1 MDAICIMKLV
11 LITIVL
17 LVTLEIALFLPL
29 VTVFGQI
36 PYLTSSNRS
45 FPLSSSENQ
54 NTLKASHH
62 ILSPL
67 TETNAAATITDT
79 RTTSGNTSIL
89 GSNTKVVIINFDDSY
104 KSQYT
109 YAKPILDKYGF
120 KATFFEVCNWVGSG
134 SGDNTKMTWQDIAE
148 LRNEG
153 YDIEPHTMNHP
164 DLKKLSSAELNFEIG
179 QTKQCLL
186 DHGINPAT
194 IFAYPYGE
202 GSNSTAVVNTVSK
215 YYDLARTDTTFPLTF
230 LHCDIWKNS
239 SSNQTDCRT
248 YSDNG
253 TLTFANRYSI
263 NGWSHRHIVGDYSAN
278 TRICKD
284 SCYYYNNSQ
293 MLERFIANVNSQD
306 NYNKYG
312 IIRAIPIVIYHTFVT
327 YPDVSYSQRP
337 VDTTVNL
344 FDAEMRYLHDNG
356 FKVVTMA
363 NLTYDE
369 NSNYLYIDKKQ
380 DSRLPQ

>member
-179 QTKQCLL
+179 QSKQCLL

-215 YYDLARTDTTFPLTF
+215 YYD
-230 LHCDIWKNS
+230 
-239 SSNQTDCRT
+239 
-248 YSDNG
+248 
-253 TLTFANRYSI
+253 
-263 NGWSHRHIVGDYSAN
+263 
-278 TRICKD
+278 
-284 SCYYYNNSQ
+284 
-293 MLERFIANVNSQD
+293 
-306 NYNKYG
+306 
-312 IIRAIPIVIYHTFVT
+312 
-327 YPDVSYSQRP
+327 PD
-337 VDTTVNL
+337 
-344 FDAEMRYLHDNG
+344 
-356 FKVVTMA
+356 
-363 NLTYDE
+363 
-369 NSNYLYIDKKQ
+369 
-380 DSRLPQ
+380 

>member
-1 MDAICIMKLV
+1 MQLVLSAYMKVV

-17 LVTLEIALFLPL
+17 LVALEIPFFLPL

-36 PYLTSSNRS
+36 PYLPSSNRS
-45 FPLSSSENQ
+45 FSSSSSENQ
-54 NTLKASHH
+54 NTVKASHH
-62 ILSPL
+62 PSSPL
-67 TETNAAATITDT
+67 TEINPDTITDT
-79 RTTSGNTSIL
+79 RITSGNSSIL

-148 LRNEG
+148 LHKEG

-164 DLKKLSSAELNFEIG
+164 YLNKLSTAELNFEIG
-179 QTKQCLL
+179 QSKQCLL

-202 GSNSTAVVNTVSK
+202 GSNISTVVNTVAK

-230 LHCDIWKNS
+230 LHCDIWKNR

-263 NGWSHRHIVGDYSAN
+263 NSWSHRHIVGAYSTN
-278 TRICKD
+278 TRICKYT
-284 SCYYYNNSQ
+284 CHYYNNCQ
-293 MLERFIANVNSQD
+293 MLERFIADVNSQD

-327 YPDVSYSQRP
+327 YPDVIYSKRP

-344 FDAEMRYLHDNG
+344 FDAEMGYLHDNG
-356 FKVVTMA
+356 FKVLTMA
-363 NLTYDE
+363 NLAYDE
-369 NSNYLYIDKKQ
+369 NSNYLYIKS
-380 DSRLPQ
+380 SR